1 MTIFGGCIQIEGCAN
16 DTKKNFLDW
25 VVILFN
31 KNEFT
36 MKYFRYY
43 FFGIMDAKDKKAF
56 WRYVLVL
63 FLGSV
68 FAVLGIGAV
77 IPFINVLI
85 QPERVMSYQ
94 IFNGWG
100 YSNVIIL
107 LTVMLIVAFAIKNL
121 VALWLLNY
129 QSKFLFGL
137 MAKIQGKLF
146 TGYMAQPYEYH
157 LNRSTP
163 DLIKNVNNETIML
176 SNYVV
181 APFGTFLTEILSSI
195 FVLIIL
201 LWINPVFTVLVAIF
215 LTIGIVFFMRLIK
228 VKIEH
233 YSNVRSDAW
242 SSMTE
247 NVLAGLSGIKE
258 SKLYHC
264 EKMFLDAFKQD
275 AAQLKSS
282 SACQQTLQQAPRM
295 LIEFIGLTVV
305 MCVLC
310 GFVLAGNSPQSMF
323 VLLGVFGVAAA
334 QLLPSL
340 NRLTQAMVQI
350 KYGMP
355 ALEGVYNELHQV
367 KSTDLLLLEQK
378 KNVNTLSFRDSLELK
393 GLYYSYADG
402 TQAIKG
408 ISLNI
413 PKNKKI
419 AFVGESGAGKT
430 TLVDLLMG
438 LYEPIKGSI
447 ELDDVVIKDDDQKLA
462 FQKLFAYIPQS
473 IVLYDK
479 TIKENI
485 AFGID
490 ADKIDNQRIHEC
502 LHAAQ
507 LSEFVN
513 QLDKKEYTFI
523 GESGVRLSGG
533 QRQRIGIA
541 RALYHNPQILVMDEA
556 TSALDNNT
564 EREVTNVL
572 SKLTNL
578 TIITI
583 AHRLSTIQ
591 DYDVIFVMQNGRVVS
606 SGKYNELLESCNV
619 FLKIAARSGKKNV
632 E

>member
-1 MTIFGGCIQIEGCAN
+1 M
-16 DTKKNFLDW
+16 KKF
-25 VVILFN
+25 
-31 KNEFT
+31 K
-36 MKYFRYY
+36 YY
-43 FFGIMDAKDKKAF
+43 FFSIMDKKDKKTF
-56 WRYVLVL
+56 WRYILVL
-63 FLGSV
+63 FLGSI
-68 FAVLGIGAV
+68 FSVLGIGAV
-77 IPFINVLI
+77 IPFINLLI
-85 QPERVMSYQ
+85 QPEKVMSYQ
-94 IFNGWG
+94 ALNGWS
-100 YSNVIIL
+100 YNHIIIF
-107 LTVMLIVAFAIKNL
+107 LTIVLIVAFAVKNL
-121 VALWLLNY
+121 VALWLINY

-146 TGYMAQPYEYH
+146 TGYMALPYEYH
-157 LNRSTP
+157 LGRSTP
-163 DLIKNVNNETIML
+163 DLIKNVNNETTML

-181 APFGTFLTEILSSI
+181 APFGSFLTELLSSA
-195 FVLIIL
+195 FVLMIL
-201 LWINPVFTVLVAIF
+201 LWINPLFTILVSAF
-215 LTIGIVFFMRLIK
+215 LILGVMAFMRLIK

-233 YSNVRSDAW
+233 YSNVRSRAW
-242 SSMTE
+242 SLMTE

-264 EKMFLDAFKQD
+264 EKTFLEAFKQN
-275 AAQLKSS
+275 AIQLKSS
-282 SACQQTLQQAPRM
+282 SAFQLTFQQAPRM
-295 LIEFIGLTVV
+295 LIEFIGLAVV

-355 ALEGVYNELHQV
+355 ALESIYNELRQV
-367 KSTDLLLLEQK
+367 RRTDLFLLEQK
-378 KNVNTLSFRDSLELK
+378 KNLVALNFKDSLKLNS
-393 GLYYSYADG
+393 LYYNYADG

-408 ISLNI
+408 VTLAI
-413 PKNKKI
+413 PRNKRI

-438 LYEPIKGSI
+438 MYEPLSG
-447 ELDDVVIKDDDQKLA
+447 VIKIDNNTLKTDEQKLS

-479 TIKENI
+479 SIRENI

-490 ADKIDNQRIHEC
+490 VDKIDSNKIEKC
-502 LHAAQ
+502 LKAAQ
-507 LSEFVN
+507 LNEFVYH
-513 QLDKKEYTFI
+513 LEKKEYTLI

-541 RALYHNPQILVMDEA
+541 RALYHNPHILVMDEA

-572 SKLTNL
+572 AKLTDL

-591 DYDVIFVMQNGRVVS
+591 SYDIIFVMKNGKIVS
-606 SGKYNELLESCNV
+606 SGKYNELLRCCKTFNKMAQVNHESE
-619 FLKIAARSGKKNV
+619 KV

>member
-1 MTIFGGCIQIEGCAN
+1 M
-16 DTKKNFLDW
+16 KKF
-25 VVILFN
+25 
-31 KNEFT
+31 K
-36 MKYFRYY
+36 YY
-43 FFGIMDAKDKKAF
+43 FFGIIDAEDKKGF
-56 WRYVLVL
+56 LRYVIVL
-63 FLGSV
+63 FAGSV
-68 FAVLGIGAV
+68 FSVLGIGAV
-77 IPFINVLI
+77 IPFINLLI
-85 QPERVMSYQ
+85 QPQKMMSYHFLQ
-94 IFNGWG
+94 GFSYNHIIIFFTA
-100 YSNVIIL
+100 L
-107 LTVMLIVAFAIKNL
+107 LVVAFAIKNL
-121 VALWLLNY
+121 VALWLINY

-137 MAKIQGKLF
+137 MAKVQVKLF

-163 DLIKNVNNETIML
+163 DLIKNVNNETTML

-181 APFGTFLTEILSSI
+181 APLGSLLTEFISSL
-195 FVLIIL
+195 FVLAIL
-201 LWINPVFTVLVAIF
+201 LWINPVFTVLVTLF
-215 LTIGIVFFMRLIK
+215 LILGVMLFMRLIK
-228 VKIEH
+228 VRIER
-233 YSNVRSDAW
+233 YSVVRSEAW

-264 EKMFLDAFKQD
+264 EKTFLEAFSADAIK
-275 AAQLKSS
+275 LRLS
-282 SACQQTLQQAPRM
+282 SAFQFTFQQAPRM

-310 GFVLAGNSPQSMF
+310 GFIMLGSSPQSMF

-355 ALEGVYNELHQV
+355 ALVGIFNELHQV
-367 KSTDLLLLEQK
+367 KVTDLALLEQK
-378 KNVNTLSFRDSLELK
+378 KDVGHVEFRASVQVHDIH
-393 GLYYSYADG
+393 YSYGDG
-402 TQAIKG
+402 TRAVKG
-408 ISLNI
+408 VTLDIT
-413 PKNKKI
+413 KNKKV
-419 AFVGESGAGKT
+419 AFVGASGAGKT

-438 LYEPIKGSI
+438 LYEPLQGHIK
-447 ELDDVVIKDDDQKLA
+447 LDDVEIKTDEQRFT

-479 TIKENI
+479 TIRENV
-485 AFGID
+485 AFGVRVTDID
-490 ADKIDNQRIHEC
+490 DQLIKEC
-502 LHAAQ
+502 LRAAQ
-507 LSEFVN
+507 IEEFVN
-513 QLDKKEYTFI
+513 KLEKKEYTFI
-523 GESGVRLSGG
+523 GEAGVRLSGG

-541 RALYHNPQILVMDEA
+541 RALYQKPQILVMDEA

-591 DYDVIFVMQNGRVVS
+591 DYDVIYVMQNGKVVS
-606 SGKYNELLESCNV
+606 SGKYDELLENCGVFIKMAAITANKVSENV
-619 FLKIAARSGKKNV
+619 
-632 E
+632 

>member
-1 MTIFGGCIQIEGCAN
+1 M
-16 DTKKNFLDW
+16 KKF
-25 VVILFN
+25 
-31 KNEFT
+31 K
-36 MKYFRYY
+36 YY

-56 WRYVLVL
+56 WRYVMVL

-85 QPERVMSYQ
+85 QPEKVMSYQ
-94 IFNGWG
+94 IFDGWG
-100 YSNVIIL
+100 YNHIIIIL
-107 LTVMLIVAFAIKNL
+107 TVVLIIAFAVKNL

-146 TGYMAQPYEYH
+146 TGYMALPYEYH

-163 DLIKNVNNETIML
+163 DLIKNVNNETTML

-181 APFGTFLTEILSSI
+181 APFGSFLTELLSSI
-195 FVLIIL
+195 FVLVVL
-201 LWINPVFTVLVAIF
+201 FWINPVFTILVAIF
-215 LTIGIVFFMRLIK
+215 LVLGVTLFMRLIK

-233 YSNVRSDAW
+233 YSNVRSEAW

-264 EKMFLDAFKQD
+264 EKTFLDAFKKD
-275 AAQLKSS
+275 AVQLKSS
-282 SACQQTLQQAPRM
+282 SAFQLTFQQAPRM

-310 GFVLAGNSPQSMF
+310 GFVLVGNTPQSMF

-355 ALEGVYNELHQV
+355 ALEGIYNELHQV
-367 KSTDLLLLEQK
+367 KSNDLLLLEQK
-378 KNVNTLSFRDSLELK
+378 KKVNTFNFIDYLK
-393 GLYYSYADG
+393 LKDLYYSYADG

-408 ISLNI
+408 VSLNI

-430 TLVDLLMG
+430 TLVDLVMG
-438 LYEPIKGSI
+438 LYEPLQGHI
-447 ELDDVVIKDDDQKLA
+447 ELDDVVIKNADQKLA

-479 TIKENI
+479 TIRENI
-485 AFGID
+485 AFGVD
-490 ADKIDNQRIHEC
+490 VDKIDNQRIQAC
-502 LHAAQ
+502 LQAAQ
-507 LSEFVN
+507 LKEFVN
-513 QLDKKEYTFI
+513 QLDQKEYTFI

-541 RALYHNPQILVMDEA
+541 RALYQEPQILVMDEA

-564 EREVTNVL
+564 EREVTDVL

-591 DYDVIFVMQNGRVVS
+591 DYDVIFVMQNGRVIS
-606 SGKYNELLESCNV
+606 SGKYGELLENCSV
-619 FLKIAARSGKKNV
+619 FAKIAASSSKNFKRN